1 MVLDRLKVTQK
12 VKLKNGQVASSGSF
26 LWMMFSAWMRAPMD
40 LQARSWTWKPQMV
53 VVGVELSPFVAVESL
68 SVVV

>member
-1 MVLDRLKVTQK
+1 MVLERLKVTQK

-26 LWMMFSAWMRAPMD
+26 LWIMFSDWIRAPMD

-53 VVGVELSPFVAVESL
+53 VVELSVAVESL